1 MYLVYLNNYHIRQC
15 EAQYLSVM
23 YEILGKNLPAHFIL
37 PKEYLKKYKIGE
49 RWEVRWAESQWGKYA
64 DIISRL
70 KITDYTLMEKPED
83 LLKGIDVDFAPS
95 EILKYV
101 VNKPIPTQVE
111 TIVEVL
117 RKKRKFKA
125 GLSWV
130 NNKCLKETLN
140 KFNIPTIFH
149 ELGPFRPQTYIPTA
163 YLDFSGVNG
172 DTEFDG
178 RFNEFLKISHEV
190 PILSREELV
199 KIISPN
205 HYHELRQI
213 IANKDRKYKIG
224 VGLQV
229 EVDTNLLLF
238 NSDRSWVDPIL
249 AAKADS
255 TGKVLVRP
263 HPMAGYIIK
272 SDRRLEIDDIAKGSA
287 VEFINKCDKIYCL
300 NSSVGFEAMMLG
312 REAKIFG
319 DSPFKNVCDM
329 DEETKLKAL
338 NFTVFGYLIHRDLL
352 FKDSYYDFRLAHR
365 GDEKAIYLDNM
376 QRLLKNAKGIKF

>member
-1 MYLVYLNNYHIRQC
+1 
-15 EAQYLSVM
+15 M
-23 YEILGKNLPAHFIL
+23 YEILGKKLPAHFIL

-49 RWEVRWAESQWGKYA
+49 RWEVRWAESHWGKYA
-64 DIISRL
+64 DIMSRL
-70 KITDYTLMEKPED
+70 KITDYTLMKKPED
-83 LLKGIDVDFAPS
+83 LLKEVEADLAPS

-101 VNKPIPTQVE
+101 VDKPIPTQVE
-111 TIVEVL
+111 TIVEAL
-117 RKKRKFKA
+117 KKKGKFKA

-130 NNKCLKETLN
+130 NNKCLKETLD

-172 DTEFDG
+172 DTEFDS
-178 RFNEFLKISHEV
+178 RFQEFLKISHEV

-199 KIISPN
+199 RIISPS
-205 HYHELRQI
+205 HYHELCKI
-213 IANKDRKYKIG
+213 IANKDRKYDIG

-238 NSDRSWVDPIL
+238 NNGHSWVDPIL

-255 TGKVLVRP
+255 TGKILVRP
-263 HPMAGYIIK
+263 HPMAGYTMK
-272 SDRRLEIDDIAKGSA
+272 SDHRLEIDDIAKGSA

-300 NSSVGFEAMMLG
+300 NSSIGFEAMMLG

-319 DSPFKNVCDM
+319 DSPFRNVCGM

-352 FKDSYYDFRLAHR
+352 FKDSYYDFRLSHR

>member
-15 EAQYLSVM
+15 ESQYLSVM

-49 RWEVRWAESQWGKYA
+49 RWEVRWAESHWGKYA
-64 DIISRL
+64 DIMSRL
-70 KITDYTLMEKPED
+70 KITDYTLMGKPED
-83 LLKGIDVDFAPS
+83 LLKGIGVDSTPS

-101 VNKPIPTQVE
+101 VDFEVPTQVE
-111 TIVEVL
+111 TIVEAL
-117 RKKRKFKA
+117 KKKGKFKA

-130 NNKCLKETLN
+130 NNKCLKETLD

-172 DTEFDG
+172 DTEFNK
-178 RFNEFLKISHEV
+178 RFNEFLNISHEV
-190 PILSREELV
+190 PILSRKELIR
-199 KIISPN
+199 IISPN
-205 HYHELRQI
+205 HYQELYKI
-213 IANKDRKYKIG
+213 LDNKDRKYNIG

-238 NSDRSWVDPIL
+238 NSGRSWVDPIL

-255 TGKVLVRP
+255 AGKILVRP
-263 HPMAGYIIK
+263 HPMAGYIMK
-272 SDRRLEIDDIAKGSA
+272 PDYRLEIDDITKGSA

-312 REAKIFG
+312 RDAKIFG
-319 DSPFKNVCDM
+319 DSPFRDVCDM

-352 FKDSYYDFRLAHR
+352 FKDSYYDFRLSHR

-376 QRLLKNAKGIKF
+376 QRLLSMAKMN